1 MIQIVN
7 PLGIKGLGEI
17 GIVGVAAAIAIAVFH
32 ATGKCHHELAI
43 TLDKVLWEKLASRF
57 EMAEYEA
64 RGDGHANAT
73 INEPNDTKISNPLR
87 GVFG

>member
-1 MIQIVN
+1 
-7 PLGIKGLGEI
+7 
-17 GIVGVAAAIAIAVFH
+17 
-32 ATGKCHHELAI
+32 
-43 TLDKVLWEKLASRF
+43 
-57 EMAEYEA
+57 MAEYEA

>member
-1 MIQIVN
+1 MAF
-7 PLGIKGLGEI
+7 KGLGEI
-17 GIVGVAAAIAIAVFH
+17 GLVGVAAAIAIAVFH

-43 TLDKVLWEKLASRF
+43 TLAKVLWEKLASRF

-64 RGDGHANAT
+64 RGDGHVNAT
-73 INEPNDTKISNPLR
+73 INEPNDTRISNPLR

>member
-7 PLGIKGLGEI
+7 PLGIKGLREI

-43 TLDKVLWEKLASRF
+43 TLDNVRARRFRLKHRNIWLWQSQPLGWTMSSCFAKRLKIQASADR
-57 EMAEYEA
+57 
-64 RGDGHANAT
+64 
-73 INEPNDTKISNPLR
+73 P
-87 GVFG
+87 